1 MPSAIPS
8 RRLYLGA
15 AGVSALV
22 VVMAAL
28 LLISQLATATIASG
42 GAFVAGAPSTD
53 LVAGKIDA
61 QYDLEFSSTSTTSSL
76 AVIVTFPAGYAIAA
90 TSTVQDDSS
99 TPGAITIDGAS
110 VPVTVTTDQASSTI
124 RIAFAGTTTTNE
136 TIKFRVLTGVTNP
149 LNIGPTGLFGI
160 AYEGNAG
167 NITDEKTDVLSVI
180 IVAQSSMYV
189 DDTLGSDTND
199 CLSPGGGA
207 CKTIQFAI
215 DRLVSTTTVS
225 STINVAARTY
235 TEENVVIDKAL
246 RLQGAGT
253 STKIAPA
260 DGDGVE
266 TNASNV
272 TVDGFSIEPLHSG
285 ADGFGI

>member
-1 MPSAIPS
+1 M
-8 RRLYLGA
+8 
-15 AGVSALV
+15 
-22 VVMAAL
+22 
-28 LLISQLATATIASG
+28 
-42 GAFVAGAPSTD
+42 
-53 LVAGKIDA
+53 
-61 QYDLEFSSTSTTSSL
+61 
-76 AVIVTFPAGYAIAA
+76 
-90 TSTVQDDSS
+90 
-99 TPGAITIDGAS
+99 
-110 VPVTVTTDQASSTI
+110 TVTTDQASSTI

-225 STINVAARTY
+225 STINVAAGTY

-260 DGDGVE
+260 DGDGVK